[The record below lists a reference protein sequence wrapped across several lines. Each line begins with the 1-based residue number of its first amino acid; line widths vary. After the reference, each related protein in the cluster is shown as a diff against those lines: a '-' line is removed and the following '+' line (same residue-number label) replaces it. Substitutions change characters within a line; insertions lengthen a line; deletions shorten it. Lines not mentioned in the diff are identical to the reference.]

1 MASSAVPEFGAG
13 PGAEYNWTAHS
24 GDAGRLS
31 KRSFSE
37 IDIDDEEALRWE
49 ALRRLPTYDRLR
61 SGFLEHVN
69 EDGRTVKKQ
78 VDLTKLDRGQRM
90 ALVERALNT
99 KDQDNEILLKRL
111 KDRINRFVDV

>member
-1 MASSAVPEFGAG
+1 MASSAVPEFSAG
-13 PGAEYNWTAHS
+13 PGAEYDWTAQT

-31 KRSFSE
+31 KKSFSE

-49 ALRRLPTYDRLR
+49 ALRRLPTYDRMR
-61 SGFLEHVN
+61 AGFLEDVTT
-69 EDGRTVKKQ
+69 DGKSVKKQ

-111 KDRINRFVDV
+111 KERINR